1 MKKVIA
7 LSLFGLAAAGAAQ
20 AQEVGRVLSSTPV
33 VQQVAVPRQVCSNQ
47 QVAVQ
52 QPKSGAGAAMGAIAG
67 GAVGNQIGGG
77 GGRAAATILGV
88 VGGLMLGDRIE
99 GPGQASVQNVQQ
111 CSTQTFYENR
121 TMSYNV
127 VYEFNGK
134 QYSVNM
140 PQDPG
145 PSVRLQVTPVSTGSL
160 ESVPPPVINGPVAPQ
175 VMAPQQQ
182 VYATQQVYTQP
193 VYTQPVVVASPY
205 YYARPAYYPPVSV
218 NLGYVYGGGHR
229 HWR

>member
-33 VQQVAVPRQVCSNQ
+33 IQQVAVPRQVCSNQ

-77 GGRAAATILGV
+77 GGRAAATVLGV

-99 GPGQASVQNVQQ
+99 GPGQTAVQNVQS
-111 CSTQTFYENR
+111 CNTQTFYENR

-145 PSVRLQVTPVSTGSL
+145 PTVRLQVTPVSTGGM

-175 VMAPQQQ
+175 PMVTAPAPT
-182 VYATQQVYTQP
+182 VYATQP
-193 VYTQPVVVASPY
+193 VYTQPVYVAAPY
-205 YYARPAYYPPVSV
+205 YYARPYYPPVS
-218 NLGYVYGGGHR
+218 LSIGYVHHGGGR